1 MREEEG
7 EEGGLAVDQ
16 NSSDLEESLTSRVG
30 PDSVRYCIEGGELSV
45 RRH

>member
-30 PDSVRYCIEGGELSV
+30 RTRCAIASRGAS
-45 RRH
+45 